1 MARLCPYCGKLIKK
15 SEKVCPACGKE
26 IYRKNDREELL
37 DLKAIRQERNR
48 RIDEKVVI
56 GENVSAA
63 KKEQLENQKKL
74 AQDEEQSISKS
85 SEMSKSKLKKL
96 EKDRKTSI
104 KKKQKKQRVHPKPE
118 LFAVSK
124 NSDGSLSVNVSDVSF
139 FYEDEQPKM
148 APKKHDIPEK
158 LKWYDIARWADRMLA
173 RRKVKKVANKAATE
187 MPPEVS
193 KATLLVLCI
202 FFGYFG
208 AHNFYAKNWLR
219 GCIVLGCFLISV
231 IVLSINVLQ
240 KAVGVSLGGGL
251 GLVFLL
257 CWFLDIFRIIFN
269 KYRYNSSKVKF
280 INTLDFKTR
289 AILGNKYIKKE
300 IEENAL
306 YEQQKNQ

>member
-139 FYEDEQPKM
+139 FYEDEQP
-148 APKKHDIPEK
+148 
-158 LKWYDIARWADRMLA
+158 
-173 RRKVKKVANKAATE
+173 
-187 MPPEVS
+187 
-193 KATLLVLCI
+193 
-202 FFGYFG
+202 
-208 AHNFYAKNWLR
+208 
-219 GCIVLGCFLISV
+219 
-231 IVLSINVLQ
+231 
-240 KAVGVSLGGGL
+240 
-251 GLVFLL
+251 
-257 CWFLDIFRIIFN
+257 
-269 KYRYNSSKVKF
+269 
-280 INTLDFKTR
+280 
-289 AILGNKYIKKE
+289 
-300 IEENAL
+300 
-306 YEQQKNQ
+306 